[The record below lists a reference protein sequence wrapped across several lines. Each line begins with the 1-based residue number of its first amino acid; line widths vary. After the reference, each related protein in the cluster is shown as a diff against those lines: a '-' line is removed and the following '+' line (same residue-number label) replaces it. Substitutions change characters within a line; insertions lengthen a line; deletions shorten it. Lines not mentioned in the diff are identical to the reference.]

1 MNINEI
7 VARELKIREEQVKKT
22 IELLD
27 EGATVPF
34 VARYRKEVT
43 GNLDEVVIRD
53 ILEKITYMRNLE
65 KRKEEVIKLIEEQG
79 KLTDALKADILKA
92 TKLQKVED
100 LYLPYKKKKK
110 TKADVAIDN
119 GLEPL
124 AIYMRKLG
132 INYSDIE
139 KEAEK
144 YINENITTKEEAI
157 EGAKLILAQAISEK
171 AKYRENIRERML
183 KYGELHVS
191 LVKKNKDLDE
201 KKTYEDYYDHVE
213 NVSRM
218 PSHRILAVNRGEKE
232 KILSVSIKMN
242 DRTMEMIEFHIL
254 GEFIN
259 KGLKDFY
266 LEIIKDALSRLILPS
281 VEREVRNI
289 LTEKGELEAI
299 KIFKKNLKNLLLQP
313 PLHEKNILGLDP
325 AYRTGCKTVVI
336 DSSGFYQMDD
346 VLYLVKQMHNPRQ
359 LKEAKNKILGYI
371 DKYNIDII
379 AIGNGT
385 ASRETEAFVAELLK
399 EVKKDV
405 KYLIVNEA
413 GASVYSASKI
423 AAEEFP
429 DFDVTVRGAIS
440 IARRIQDPLAELVKI
455 DPKSIGVGMYQHDV
469 NQKKL
474 EGSLGDVIEEVVNSV
489 GINVNTASWALLA
502 YVSGVKKNVAKN
514 IENYRKENGKFTT
527 RKELLKVKGLGAKA
541 YEQMA
546 GFLIIPE
553 SENPLDNTIIH
564 PESYKIAEKMLKQYN
579 LTLKQYKEELEK
591 VRETLKSMD
600 LNKFIEAEG
609 VGKETA
615 KDIYEALIRD
625 RRDPR
630 DNIPKPLLKSDVLK
644 MSDLK
649 EGMELEGTVRNVVNF
664 GAFIDIGLKNDA
676 LLHISKFDKR
686 VTDITSELSVGEII
700 KVKVDSIDN
709 IRERVSL
716 TKKGL

>member
-1 MNINEI
+1 M
-7 VARELKIREEQVKKT
+7 VAEELKIRVKQVENT
-22 IELLD
+22 IKLLD

-34 VARYRKEVT
+34 ISRYRKEVT
-43 GNLDEVVIRD
+43 ENLDEVVIRD
-53 ILEKITYMRNLE
+53 ILDKITYMRNLE
-65 KRKEEVIKLIEEQG
+65 KRKEEVIKLIGEQG
-79 KLTDALKADILKA
+79 KLTEKLKIAILGSK
-92 TKLQKVED
+92 KLQKVED

-110 TKADVAIDN
+110 TKADIAIEN

-124 AIYMRKLG
+124 AMYMRKLG
-132 INYSDIE
+132 IKLEDIE
-139 KEAEK
+139 REAER
-144 YINENITTKEEAI
+144 YINENILEIKGAI
-157 EGAKLILAQAISEK
+157 EGAKLILAQNISEK
-171 AKYRENIRERML
+171 AKYRENIRDRML
-183 KYGELHVS
+183 KFGELYTT
-191 LVKKNKDLDE
+191 LVKKNRELDE
-201 KKTYEDYYDHVE
+201 KKTYEDYYEHME
-213 NVSRM
+213 SVSRI

-232 KILSVSIKMN
+232 KILSVSIKLN
-242 DRTMEMIEFHIL
+242 DRTKEMVEFHL
-254 GEFIN
+254 LSEFIN
-259 KGLKDFY
+259 RDLKNFY
-266 LEIIKDALSRLILPS
+266 LEVVKDALSRLILPS

-289 LTEKGELEAI
+289 LTEKGELDAI
-299 KIFKKNLKNLLLQP
+299 KIFKENLKNLLLQP

-336 DSSGFYQMDD
+336 NSDGFYQIDD
-346 VLYLVKQMHNPRQ
+346 VLYLVKGMHNPGK
-359 LKEAKNKILGYI
+359 LAEAKKKILEYI
-371 DKYNIDII
+371 ERYKIDII

-399 EVKKDV
+399 EVKTDV

-474 EGSLGDVIEEVVNSV
+474 EGSLGDVIEGVVNSV

-502 YVSGVKKNVAKN
+502 YISGVKKNVAKN
-514 IENYRKENGKFTT
+514 IEAYRKENGKFKT

-546 GFLIIPE
+546 GFLIVPE
-553 SENPLDNTIIH
+553 SKNPLDNTTIH
-564 PESYKIAEKMLKQYN
+564 PESYKIAEKMLKDNNFN
-579 LTLKQYKEELEK
+579 LTNYKENLGKARTTLE
-591 VRETLKSMD
+591 SMNLD
-600 LNKFIEAEG
+600 NFIEAEK

-630 DNIPKPLLKSDVLK
+630 DDIPKPLFKSDVLK
-644 MSDLK
+644 ISDLK

-676 LLHISKFDKR
+676 LLHISKFNKR
-686 VTDITSELSVGEII
+686 VIDMTSELAVGEII
-700 KVKVDSIDN
+700 KIKVDSIDHN
-709 IRERVSL
+709 RNRVAL

>member
-1 MNINEI
+1 M
-7 VARELKIREEQVKKT
+7 VAEELKIKVVQVENT
-22 IELLD
+22 IKLLD

-34 VARYRKEVT
+34 ISRYRKEVT
-43 GNLDEVVIRD
+43 ENLDEVVIRE
-53 ILEKITYMRNLE
+53 ILEKITYMRNLD
-65 KRKEEVIKLIEEQG
+65 KRKDEVIKLISEQG
-79 KLTDALKADILKA
+79 KLTEKLKEAILGAK
-92 TKLQKVED
+92 KLQRVED

-110 TKADVAIDN
+110 TKADIAVEN
-119 GLEPL
+119 GLESL
-124 AIYMRKLG
+124 ALYMRKREIAL
-132 INYSDIE
+132 SDIE
-139 KEAEK
+139 EEAKK
-144 YINENITTKEEAI
+144 YINENVLEIKDAI
-157 EGAKLILAQAISEK
+157 EGAKLILAQNISEK
-171 AKYRENIRERML
+171 ML
-183 KYGELHVS
+183 RLGEVNTT
-191 LVKKNKDLDE
+191 LVKKNKVLDE
-201 KKTYEDYYDHVE
+201 KKTYEDYYEHVE

-232 KILSVSIKMN
+232 KIISVSIKLN
-242 DRTMEMIEFHIL
+242 DKTREMIEFNL
-254 GEFIN
+254 LSEFVN
-259 KGLKDFY
+259 RGLKDFY
-266 LEIIKDALSRLILPS
+266 LDVVKDTLSRLILPS

-289 LTEKGELEAI
+289 MTEKGELDAI
-299 KIFKKNLKNLLLQP
+299 KIFKENLKNLMLQP

-336 DSSGFYQMDD
+336 NSDGFYQVDD
-346 VLYLVKQMHNPRQ
+346 VLYLVKGMHNPGKLQ
-359 LKEAKNKILGYI
+359 EAKKKILGYI
-371 DKYNIDII
+371 EKYKIDII

-399 EVKKDV
+399 EVKRDV

-474 EGSLGDVIEEVVNSV
+474 EGSLGDVIEGVVNSV

-502 YVSGVKKNVAKN
+502 YISGVKKNVAKN
-514 IENYRKENGKFTT
+514 IEEYRKINGKFTT

-546 GFLIIPE
+546 GFLIVPE
-553 SENPLDNTIIH
+553 SKNPLDNTIIH
-564 PESYKIAEKMLKQYN
+564 PESYKMAEKMLKN
-579 LTLKQYKEELEK
+579 NNTSLAQYKEDLEG
-591 VRETLKSMD
+591 VRSNLKTMD
-600 LNKFIEAEG
+600 LEEFVTREEFG
-609 VGKETA
+609 RETA
-615 KDIYEALIRD
+615 KDIFEALIRD

-630 DNIPKPLLKSDVLK
+630 DDIPKPLLKSDVIK
-644 MSDLK
+644 ISDLK

-676 LLHISKFDKR
+676 LLHISKFEKKIVDM
-686 VTDITSELSVGEII
+686 TNELVVGEII
-700 KVKVDSIDN
+700 KVKVDNIDHSRN
-709 IRERVSL
+709 RVAL

>member
-1 MNINEI
+1 MNINQM
-7 VARELKIREEQVKKT
+7 VAEELKIRVKQVENT
-22 IELLD
+22 IKLLD

-34 VARYRKEVT
+34 ISRYRKEVT
-43 GNLDEVVIRD
+43 ENLDEVVIRD
-53 ILEKITYMRNLE
+53 ILDKITYMRNLE
-65 KRKEEVIKLIEEQG
+65 KRKEEVIKLIGEQG
-79 KLTDALKADILKA
+79 KLTEKLKIAILGSK
-92 TKLQKVED
+92 KLQKVED

-110 TKADVAIDN
+110 TKADIAIEN

-124 AIYMRKLG
+124 AMYMRKLG
-132 INYSDIE
+132 IKLEDIE
-139 KEAEK
+139 KEAER
-144 YINENITTKEEAI
+144 YINENILEIKGAI
-157 EGAKLILAQAISEK
+157 EGAKLILAQNISEK
-171 AKYRENIRERML
+171 AKYRENIRDRML
-183 KYGELHVS
+183 KFGELHTT
-191 LVKKNKDLDE
+191 LVKKNRELDE
-201 KKTYEDYYDHVE
+201 KKTYEDYYEHME
-213 NVSRM
+213 SVSRI

-232 KILSVSIKMN
+232 KILSVSIKLN
-242 DRTMEMIEFHIL
+242 DRTKEMVEFHL
-254 GEFIN
+254 LSEFIN
-259 KGLKDFY
+259 RDLKNFY
-266 LEIIKDALSRLILPS
+266 LEVVKDALSRLILPS

-289 LTEKGELEAI
+289 LTEKGELDAI
-299 KIFKKNLKNLLLQP
+299 KIFKENLKNLLLQP

-336 DSSGFYQMDD
+336 NSDGFYQIDD
-346 VLYLVKQMHNPRQ
+346 VLYLVKGMHNPGK
-359 LKEAKNKILGYI
+359 LAEAKKKILEYI
-371 DKYNIDII
+371 ERYKIDII

-399 EVKKDV
+399 EVKTDV

-423 AAEEFP
+423 ASEEFP

-474 EGSLGDVIEEVVNSV
+474 EGSLGDVIEGVVNSV

-502 YVSGVKKNVAKN
+502 YISGVKKNVAKN
-514 IENYRKENGKFTT
+514 IEAYRKENGKFKT

-546 GFLIIPE
+546 GFLIVPE
-553 SENPLDNTIIH
+553 SKNPLDNTTIH
-564 PESYKIAEKMLKQYN
+564 PESYKIAEKMLKDNNFN
-579 LTLKQYKEELEK
+579 LTNYKENLGKARTTLE
-591 VRETLKSMD
+591 SMNLD
-600 LNKFIEAEG
+600 NFIEAEK

-630 DNIPKPLLKSDVLK
+630 DDIPKPLFKSDVLK
-644 MSDLK
+644 ISDLK

-676 LLHISKFDKR
+676 LLHISKFNKR
-686 VTDITSELSVGEII
+686 VIDMTSELAVGEII
-700 KVKVDSIDN
+700 KIKVDSIDHN
-709 IRERVSL
+709 RNRVAL